1 MSSSCCDLHLVNS
14 DLESL
19 FSMMMMM
26 ILYNESHIQIT
37 TWADRVQESMS
48 VGWVHHIL
56 LYIVIYGQRRN
67 L

>member
-1 MSSSCCDLHLVNS
+1 MSSSCCDLDLVSS
-14 DLESL
+14 DLGSL
-19 FSMMMMM
+19 FSMMMM

-37 TWADRVQESMS
+37 TCADRVQESMS
-48 VGWVHHIL
+48 VGWVHRVL

>member
-1 MSSSCCDLHLVNS
+1 MSSSCCDLDLVNS
-14 DLESL
+14 DVGSL
-19 FSMMMMM
+19 FSMMMM

-37 TWADRVQESMS
+37 TCADRVQESLS
-48 VGWVHHIL
+48 VGRVRDIL

>member
-1 MSSSCCDLHLVNS
+1 MSSSCCDLDLVNS
-14 DLESL
+14 DPRSL

-48 VGWVHHIL
+48 VGWVHDIL
-56 LYIVIYGQRRN
+56 LYIVIYG
-67 L
+67 

>member
-1 MSSSCCDLHLVNS
+1 MSSSCCDLDLVNS
-14 DLESL
+14 DLCSL

-48 VGWVHHIL
+48 VGWVHDIL
-56 LYIVIYGQRRN
+56 LYNVIYG
-67 L
+67 

>member
-1 MSSSCCDLHLVNS
+1 MSSSCCDLDLVNP
-14 DLESL
+14 DLGSL
-19 FSMMMMM
+19 FSMMMM

-37 TWADRVQESMS
+37 ACADRVQESMS
-48 VGWVHHIL
+48 VGRVRDIL

>member
-1 MSSSCCDLHLVNS
+1 MSSSCCDLDLVNS
-14 DLESL
+14 DLCSL

-48 VGWVHHIL
+48 VGWVHDIL
-56 LYIVIYGQRRN
+56 LYKVIYG
-67 L
+67 